1 MQVVDAQSIQVGIP
15 PEVAHQAARQFAN
28 SVLSAT
34 IAEAELKHIRATEVA
49 QRVSSQS
56 ARQHAIA
63 EAEVRHQQVIQD
75 LPRSSLEQAH
85 SMSTQV
91 ADQVRRETV
100 AEAEARHHA
109 ILRDTIEQVES
120 RHSRVLNEAVAQSSP
135 GDQVAIR
142 ELQSQLLHLAR
153 QNQELHNL
161 ICMLMNLFQ
170 TNQTL
175 LVHVSSINQVLAVL
189 QEEVQNLRDAVGR
202 KSKKG
207 KKQNDSSESSDSE
220 SLSLSDHEFAVE
232 RKLMRLKGYDKIK
245 VPQLLKRAAEMRGWK
260 NSLISQIVACRK
272 GSEKELL
279 SWLSSPLEGVELSS
293 DKFPVLNRVLGSK
306 LLEAAKGGRFGVDFQ
321 ALQERSVRQGMQVQG
336 HVLFGRI
343 CKKFRLDEEHGMSL
357 SQQHLLALKPQ
368 GVEIKDLEVFRDRVE
383 FVLSSHETSEYPN
396 EAILRSWLYECLKN
410 VPKLA
415 LQIDKLIQGS
425 IGWRQHSVF
434 PVVVAINDRLH

>member
-1 MQVVDAQSIQVGIP
+1 M
-15 PEVAHQAARQFAN
+15 
-28 SVLSAT
+28 
-34 IAEAELKHIRATEVA
+34 
-49 QRVSSQS
+49 SSQS

-75 LPRSSLEQAH
+75 LSRPSLEQAH

-232 RKLMRLKGYDKIK
+232 RKLMQLKGYDKIK
-245 VPQLLKRAAEMRGWK
+245 VPQLLKSAAEMWGWK
-260 NSLISQIVACRK
+260 NSLISQIVACRR
-272 GSEKELL
+272 GSEKKLL
-279 SWLSSPLEGVELSS
+279 SWFSSPLEGV
-293 DKFPVLNRVLGSK
+293 
-306 LLEAAKGGRFGVDFQ
+306 
-321 ALQERSVRQGMQVQG
+321 
-336 HVLFGRI
+336 
-343 CKKFRLDEEHGMSL
+343 
-357 SQQHLLALKPQ
+357 
-368 GVEIKDLEVFRDRVE
+368 
-383 FVLSSHETSEYPN
+383 
-396 EAILRSWLYECLKN
+396 
-410 VPKLA
+410 
-415 LQIDKLIQGS
+415 
-425 IGWRQHSVF
+425 
-434 PVVVAINDRLH
+434 

>member
-1 MQVVDAQSIQVGIP
+1 M
-15 PEVAHQAARQFAN
+15 
-28 SVLSAT
+28 
-34 IAEAELKHIRATEVA
+34 
-49 QRVSSQS
+49 SSQS

-63 EAEVRHQQVIQD
+63 EAEVRHQQVILD

-135 GDQVAIR
+135 GDQVTIR
-142 ELQSQLLHLAR
+142 ELQPQLLHLAR
-153 QNQELHNL
+153 QNQELQERLKAAGCSGSVRAPTAAGEGQGGSDKQSNAEIIL

-170 TNQTL
+170 TNQIL

-232 RKLMRLKGYDKIK
+232 RKLMQLKGYDKIK
-245 VPQLLKRAAEMRGWK
+245 VPQLLKSAAEMWGWK
-260 NSLISQIVACRK
+260 NSLISQIVACRR
-272 GSEKELL
+272 GSEKKLL
-279 SWLSSPLEGVELSS
+279 SWFSSPLEGV
-293 DKFPVLNRVLGSK
+293 
-306 LLEAAKGGRFGVDFQ
+306 
-321 ALQERSVRQGMQVQG
+321 
-336 HVLFGRI
+336 
-343 CKKFRLDEEHGMSL
+343 
-357 SQQHLLALKPQ
+357 
-368 GVEIKDLEVFRDRVE
+368 
-383 FVLSSHETSEYPN
+383 
-396 EAILRSWLYECLKN
+396 
-410 VPKLA
+410 
-415 LQIDKLIQGS
+415 
-425 IGWRQHSVF
+425 
-434 PVVVAINDRLH
+434 